1 MSTDPDEPRFA
12 GSVAWVPAEPEP
24 TFVTEPAMAYVDP
37 VQPFET
43 VTPPVVDYG
52 PAVEAEDEPARIP
65 VAPGWVAPVLA
76 MVGGILAV
84 LGSLLTWST
93 LQLSSEGSDTSLSND
108 ATSRV
113 TYNGLSL
120 LEGRLIIVFGVVAFV
135 LGALRLSGWLRPTAA
150 ANWLALIGA
159 IGLIAVGFAAIGHPV
174 ELATL
179 FRSYDQIDTVKVSL
193 PDGVGVWVALG
204 GAALILISGL
214 LARMNEAGA
223 RG

>member
-1 MSTDPDEPRFA
+1 MNPGLPVRWPGCRPSRSHQPRRRF
-12 GSVAWVPAEPEP
+12 SPPL
-24 TFVTEPAMAYVDP
+24 AYVDP
-37 VQPFET
+37 VQPLGT
-43 VTPPVVDYG
+43 VSSPVVNYG
-52 PAVEAEDEPARIP
+52 SAPEPEADPRVP
-65 VAPGWVAPVLA
+65 VSPGWVAPVLA
-76 MVGGILAV
+76 MVGGV
-84 LGSLLTWST
+84 LGVVGSLLTWST
-93 LQLSSEGSDTSLSND
+93 LQLSAQGSDTSVGND
-108 ATSRV
+108 STSRV

-120 LEGRLIIVFGVVAFV
+120 LEGRLMITFGVIAIV
-135 LGALRLSGWLRPTAA
+135 LGALRLTGWLKASAA